1 MGGRLLSGVDPR
13 QMGPMGPKPG
23 AGISKD
29 EDLSDDRTVKRL
41 DHWHLQQPGIV
52 RPSRQHSMRYI
63 LHQFLLKQE
72 QRGAPRKKR

>member
-1 MGGRLLSGVDPR
+1 MTELF
-13 QMGPMGPKPG
+13 
-23 AGISKD
+23 
-29 EDLSDDRTVKRL
+29 KRL

-72 QRGAPRKKR
+72 QRGGKRHDQDQSHCDSLSL